1 MSGRCKIGTAVL
13 AAATVLSPGV
23 AGASVLK
30 KHTRAGRAAAR
41 AELIGRGVLGEGWY
55 VSAAAPKAVPALT
68 CGAFDPRVS
77 GATEI
82 GAAASPTFTQS
93 ADGPFLAQVSYAYS
107 SPTQQRAVWGAV
119 VRPGLERCLEDSL
132 VHGSANGVSFRASSV
147 RRLSLAGV
155 PGHSA
160 LYRVSGTASAPDQSV
175 PVYLDVILVG
185 RGAGVSELSLSTSL
199 QPPGHHLELRLAR
212 AISRRMAAG

>member
-1 MSGRCKIGTAVL
+1 MSGGCKIGTAVL
-13 AAATVLSPGV
+13 AAAVLSPGV
-23 AGASVLK
+23 AGATVLK

-41 AELIGRGVLGEGWY
+41 AELIGRRVLGEGWY
-55 VSAAAPKAVPALT
+55 VSAPAPKTVPALT

-82 GAAASPTFTQS
+82 GAATSATFTRS
-93 ADGPFLAQVSYAYS
+93 ANGPFLAQVSYAYT

-119 VRPGLERCLEDSL
+119 VRPGLGRCLKSSL
-132 VHGSANGVSFRASSV
+132 VHGSADGVSFRVSSV

-155 PGHSA
+155 PEQSA
-160 LYRVSGTASAPDQSV
+160 LYRVSGTATAPDQSV

-185 RGAGVSELSLSTSL
+185 RGAGVSELSLSTFL
-199 QPPGHHLELRLAR
+199 QPPGHRLELRLAR
-212 AISRRMAAG
+212 AISRRMATG